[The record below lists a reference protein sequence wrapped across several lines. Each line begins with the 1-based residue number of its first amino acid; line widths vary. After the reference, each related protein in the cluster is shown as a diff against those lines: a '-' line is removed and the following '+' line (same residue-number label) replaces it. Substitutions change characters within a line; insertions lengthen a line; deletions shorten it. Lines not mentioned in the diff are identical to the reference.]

1 MKMFSKALLTVAAAS
16 FAAAGLA
23 NADSITASL
32 YSPLA
37 PVGTTPTAVSLTGIS
52 APSQSTINGSGY
64 TVSFATDSN
73 QGVVQGNGAGLH
85 AVPVAG
91 VTGGTTPQYLT
102 GDYGSAKTTD
112 VAASGNYFSTGL
124 GTITYTFSTPQT
136 SLALLWGSIDTG
148 NSLTFNNSS
157 NYVVTGTAVQAAAGT
172 IGGNGFQGPGGSA
185 YVVVNTTTPFT
196 MITATSNVVSF
207 EFAGL
212 AASTTPFT
220 TTPEPSSIMLLGLG
234 IGLVAFSI
242 RRRKQAA
249 ALRS

>member
-1 MKMFSKALLTVAAAS
+1 MKIFSKALLTIAAAS
-16 FAAAGLA
+16 FAAGGLA
-23 NADSITASL
+23 SADSITASL

-37 PVGTTPTAVSLTGIS
+37 PVGTTPTAVSLTGVTP
-52 APSQSTINGSGY
+52 PSQSTLTGSGY
-64 TVSFATDSN
+64 TVSFSTTAT
-73 QGVVQGNGAGLH
+73 QGVVQGNGPGLH

-91 VTGGTTPQYLT
+91 VTGTTPEFLT
-102 GDYGSAKTTD
+102 GDYGSSRTTN

-124 GTITYTFSTPQT
+124 GTITFTFSTPQT
-136 SLALLWGSIDTG
+136 SVALLWGSIDTG
-148 NSLTFNNSS
+148 NSLTFNNGS

-172 IGGNGFQGPGGSA
+172 IGGNGFQGAGGSA

-196 MITATSNVVSF
+196 MITATSTVPSF

-220 TTPEPSSIMLLGLG
+220 TTPEPSSLMLLGLG
-234 IGLVAFSI
+234 VGIVALI
-242 RRRKQAA
+242 ARRRHQSA